1 MSLRSPPGTGGQWP
15 QILAFIVDDDDRTR
29 RATLLLRHLTG
40 ALLAIG
46 AMAVTMTL
54 LAHHAGWYAGAGVS
68 GAVAFRL
75 RRRRTRA

>member
-1 MSLRSPPGTGGQWP
+1 MSLRSPPGTGRQWP

-29 RATLLLRHLTG
+29 RVTLLLRHLTG

-54 LAHHAGWYAGAGVS
+54 LARHAGWYADAGIS
-68 GAVAFRL
+68 GAIAFLL